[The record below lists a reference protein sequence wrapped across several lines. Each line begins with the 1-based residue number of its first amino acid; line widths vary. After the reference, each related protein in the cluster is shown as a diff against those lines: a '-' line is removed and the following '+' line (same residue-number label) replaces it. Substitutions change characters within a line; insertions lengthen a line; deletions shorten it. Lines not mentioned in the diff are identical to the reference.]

1 MLNFHSTLNKTTL
14 CGA

>member
-1 MLNFHSTLNKTTL
+1 MLNFHSTLNKTTR